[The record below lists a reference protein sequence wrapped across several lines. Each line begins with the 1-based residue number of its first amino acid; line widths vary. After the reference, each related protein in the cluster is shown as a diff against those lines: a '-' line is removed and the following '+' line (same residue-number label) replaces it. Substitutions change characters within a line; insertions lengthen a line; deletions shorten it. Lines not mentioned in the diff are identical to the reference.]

1 MTNGTTCDK
10 IKLMTNT
17 TTKKQFSLQSAV
29 MLPFITVLL
38 LTLSVVF
45 YTQNNSYEKLVDDVS
60 GKILT
65 SYTQNTHADLTIFLE
80 APFIAVQNMVDQ
92 IQRYQ
97 MYQPNDTKEMQSY
110 LEHSFLGL
118 YKDLEQMDVLSFGG
132 EQKEYVGFRR
142 ERNQSLSLML
152 QDKRTGDDL
161 IIYRGNKISDDIRST
176 IHNYDPR
183 QRPWYTPAANT
194 LMPSWSKIYTNA
206 DERKEITIST
216 MHPVFYDDDFI
227 GVFAADVK
235 LDSFNAFLNKETQ
248 LTKGSIYLI
257 DNEQRL
263 IAHSNIG
270 SIISLGSPNSPA
282 GSRLLAI
289 ESSDIAIQ
297 KSAEYINKNQLINRN
312 KAEIFCF
319 PSNGERYFSR
329 ITPYSD
335 SHGLE
340 WYIVIAISE
349 SDLLG
354 HLQQEQ
360 RKGLFF
366 GVLLA
371 LVGLIAGVYSI
382 TQVTK
387 PIFTTANA
395 ARNIASG
402 NWDNNV
408 EAKGSIYET
417 TMLMNAFNDM
427 TKKLQSSFE
436 AMRQQITFDSLTQ
449 VLSRQGLIEHSRT
462 MLDKQQGNEQGLVLI
477 GINNFRDINDSLGI
491 LEGDQ
496 LLKRITDRLQASFT
510 SNNIAIAR
518 VGGDEF
524 GLFFSE
530 ITDIDQLQ
538 KYALDVHACFM
549 TPFQISTNPT
559 LISIS
564 IGLVHGDLR
573 CDSMTLWL
581 RNASIALGQ
590 AKKNNINISLYT
602 PEMAEASLHKANIIA
617 ELTSAIEND
626 EMVPFYQPIIDVKTG
641 RIIGA
646 EALIR
651 WFNPRR
657 GMVSPLEFIPLA
669 EDNGMIIPI
678 GAQILTQACLDTVER
693 INQGLWPHDFHMHVN
708 LSVCQ
713 LTQDNFLEDLELI
726 LQKTAMPPQNLT
738 LEITESRLVNHDTNT
753 TDTMQRIR
761 DLGIQIAIDD
771 FGTGYSSL
779 AYIHKLPF
787 DVLKVDRS
795 FIKDLTEDNVD
806 SSIAAAVYN
815 MTKGFKI
822 VLVAEGIETQEQA
835 ELLSRLNY
843 DHAQGFLYSRP
854 LPLSEWPTE

>member
-1 MTNGTTCDK
+1 MN
-10 IKLMTNT
+10 NT
-17 TTKKQFSLQSAV
+17 TTKKQFSLRSAV

-65 SYTQNTHADLTIFLE
+65 SYTQNTHADLNIFLK

-97 MYQPNDTKEMQSY
+97 MYKPNDTKEMQSY

-118 YKDLEQMDVLSFGG
+118 YKGLEQMDVLSFGG

-142 ERNQSLSLML
+142 ESNRALSLML

-183 QRPWYTPAANT
+183 QRPWYTPAADT
-194 LMPSWSKIYTNA
+194 LTPSWSKIYTNA

-257 DNEQRL
+257 DNKQRL

-270 SIISLGSPNSPA
+270 SIISLGSPDSPV

-297 KSAEYINKNQLINRN
+297 KSAEYIKKNQMMNRN
-312 KAEIFCF
+312 KAEIFDF
-319 PSNGERYFSR
+319 PHNGERYFSQ
-329 ITPYSD
+329 ITPYRD
-335 SHGLE
+335 NNGLD

-371 LVGLIAGVYSI
+371 LVGLIVGIYSI

-408 EAKGSIYET
+408 EANKGSIYET

-427 TKKLQSSFE
+427 TQKLQSSFE
-436 AMRQQITFDSLTQ
+436 AMRQQITFDTLTQ
-449 VLSRQGLIEHSRT
+449 VLSRQGLIEHSRA
-462 MLDKQQGNEQGLVLI
+462 MLDKTQNNEQGLILI
-477 GINNFRDINDSLGI
+477 GINSFRDINDSLGI

-496 LLKRITDRLQASFT
+496 LLKRITERLQASFT
-510 SNNIAIAR
+510 NKDIIIGR

-530 ITDIDQLQ
+530 IKSIEQLQ
-538 KYALDVHACFM
+538 QHALDVHSCFM
-549 TPFQISTNPT
+549 TPFHVSSNSTLISIS
-559 LISIS
+559 ISIS
-564 IGLVHGDLR
+564 IGLVHGDLH

-590 AKKNNINISLYT
+590 AKKNNINVSLYT
-602 PEMAEASLHKANIIA
+602 PEMAEASLHKATITT
-617 ELTSAIEND
+617 ELTSAIENN
-626 EMVPFYQPIIDVKTG
+626 EMIPFYQPIIDVKTG
-641 RIIGA
+641 NIIGA

-657 GMVSPLEFIPLA
+657 GMVSPLDFIPLA

-693 INQGLWPHDFHMHVN
+693 INQGLWATDFHMHVN

-713 LTQDNFLEDLELI
+713 LTQDNFLEELELI
-726 LQKTAMPPQNLT
+726 LQQTAMPPQNLT

-753 TDTMQRIR
+753 TNTMQRIR

-795 FIKDLTEDNVD
+795 FIKDLTEENVD

-815 MTKGFKI
+815 MTKGFNI
-822 VLVAEGIETQEQA
+822 TLVAEGIETQEQA
-835 ELLSRLNY
+835 ELLTRLNY